1 MSNVLPGTG
10 QQGAA
15 THTHT
20 QMHTHLLGVQ
30 GHRGTAPET
39 YHVKQEVCEPVGP
52 VAQAAH
58 MLQPLGPGHPVPHH
72 GAADGRREDGEAKHD
87 AQGDTALADALQAAG
102 RSRTGIS
109 G

>member
-1 MSNVLPGTG
+1 MCS
-10 QQGAA
+10 QQLASKVEPH

-20 QMHTHLLGVQ
+20 HTRLPGVQ

-58 MLQPLGPGHPVPHH
+58 MLQPLGPGHPDRKSTRLNSSHN
-72 GAADGRREDGEAKHD
+72 A
-87 AQGDTALADALQAAG
+87 
-102 RSRTGIS
+102 
-109 G
+109 